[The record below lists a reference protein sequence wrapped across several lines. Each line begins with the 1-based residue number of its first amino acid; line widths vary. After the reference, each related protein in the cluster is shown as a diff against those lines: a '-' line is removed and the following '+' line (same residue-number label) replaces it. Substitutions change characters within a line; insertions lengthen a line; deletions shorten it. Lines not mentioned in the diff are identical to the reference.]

1 MVGNSKRKPSK
12 NNQERERE
20 RDRGEERILAFGPQ
34 LRGEKS
40 DLKASLLFKNLPI
53 HSLLDAHS
61 DSVRSTEERFYHLAR
76 QQNVTLDDTVN
87 TARCR
92 ELYIFPAN
100 DVFRI
105 HSITLV
111 HSITLSHGIVRAL
124 GRAIPVLCAN
134 IHCRTVLRCFT
145 GQQMCSRR
153 LVSYLCQF
161 ID

>member
-1 MVGNSKRKPSK
+1 M
-12 NNQERERE
+12 RERK
-20 RDRGEERILAFGPQ
+20 ERILAFGPQ

-53 HSLLDAHS
+53 HSLLDAHC
-61 DSVRSTEERFYHLAR
+61 DSFRSREERFYHLAR

-87 TARCR
+87 TAHCR

-111 HSITLSHGIVRAL
+111 HSITLSHEIIRAL
-124 GRAIPVLCAN
+124 GRAIPVFCAN

-145 GQQMCSRR
+145 DQQMCARH